1 MTRDR
6 KEETSSDSIQDSTS
20 ECILQQSGVE
30 KPALKNYTQI
40 TSTVLMNKTTDPNS
54 DQLLQ
59 VESEISNSISTICDA
74 ITTTSSPGGRYP
86 FSQGIG
92 FACNERTIR
101 WHNSCD
107 NPVKEQQRIE
117 KYKADRR
124 QRYCDD
130 ARKKATTSRY
140 YAEI

>member
-1 MTRDR
+1 
-6 KEETSSDSIQDSTS
+6 
-20 ECILQQSGVE
+20 LQQSGVE
-30 KPALKNYTQI
+30 KPALKNYTHI

-54 DQLLQ
+54 DQLPQ
-59 VESEISNSISTICDA
+59 VESEISSSISTICDA
-74 ITTTSSPGGRYP
+74 IITSSPGGRYP

-124 QRYCDD
+124 QRYYDE